1 MRVIVTDNYKIP
13 DYRNQLHRFLK
24 DGYIILL
31 TEENSIRLKKEAY
44 DIRAKHKTLGR
55 K

>member
-24 DGYIILL
+24 DGYTFIL
-31 TEENSIRLKKEAY
+31 TSKIAGFSKE
-44 DIRAKHKTLGR
+44 RGFTH
-55 K
+55 